1 MHYVCL
7 INDNI
12 VDTNSDPSQ
21 IFRIDCDASTTTKQT
36 TIADTTTGTS
46 NNVEHSSQTTTT
58 SPHTT
63 ASLQSTTKRT
73 KEKDIANDQIT
84 GNNIS

>member
-1 MHYVCL
+1 ML

-21 IFRIDCDASTTTKQT
+21 VLRIDCDACTTTKQT

-46 NNVEHSSQTTTT
+46 NNIEHFSQTTTT
-58 SPHTT
+58 SPQTT

-73 KEKDIANDQIT
+73 KEDAIANDQIT
-84 GNNIS
+84 GNDIS